1 MIKHILVPLD
11 GASADE
17 RALNAAF
24 TLARPFNG
32 HVDALHVRPDPRLTI
47 PLVAEGFSSEMLE
60 RLIRE
65 AEQADQERASH
76 ARRSFNAAVAAAG
89 VHSVGYPDPDT
100 AVASAAVTATW
111 QEVVI
116 AQPEDSLVHRGR
128 CADLILFA
136 QPFDAPPDVMR
147 LETALFETG
156 QPILLAAP
164 GLDAERLTS
173 IAIAWNGSRQA
184 AKAVAAAM
192 PLLRRARSATL
203 LAVAGNDDL
212 IGPTAPMIT
221 RLTDH
226 LAWHGISAAVDLLHR
241 DDRPTGEL
249 LAGRAMEIG
258 AGLLVMGGY
267 GHSRFREMV
276 LGGATRHVL
285 ETALECSV
293 LMAH

>member
-11 GASADE
+11 GAATDE

-24 TLARPFNG
+24 TIAKLFHG
-32 HVDALHVRPDPRLTI
+32 HVDALHIRPDPRIAI

-65 AEQADQERASH
+65 AEQADQERASQ
-76 ARRSFNAAVAAAG
+76 ARRSFDRAITAAG
-89 VHSVGYPDPDT
+89 VHSVGYPDPEI
-100 AVASAAVTATW
+100 AVASGSITATW
-111 QEVVI
+111 REVMG
-116 AQPEDSLVHRGR
+116 QSEDTLVQRGR

-136 QPFDAPPDVMR
+136 QTFDTPPDVMR

-164 GLDAERLTS
+164 GMDAEALS
-173 IAIAWNGSRQA
+173 SVAIAWNGSRQA
-184 AKAVAAAM
+184 ARAIAGAM
-192 PLLRRARSATL
+192 PLLRRARTATL
-203 LAVAGNDDL
+203 LTVAGRSAVT
-212 IGPTAPMIT
+212 GPTAPMIT
-221 RLTDH
+221 HLSDH
-226 LAWHGISAAVDLLHR
+226 LAWHGISVAVDVLHE
-241 DDRPTGEL
+241 DGRPTGEL
-249 LAGRAMEIG
+249 LADRAKETG

-276 LGGATRHVL
+276 LGGATRYVL
-285 ETALECSV
+285 ETALGCSV